1 MKKASSGSPN
11 TNEPTNTEL
20 RENLWESYF
29 KNSVPPDEMG
39 RHVGAIEML
48 HAIRDRLNNAG
59 TTQEHRLNG
68 VALALGVWSL
78 LAAEIGAW
86 IIEELGKSEWP
97 LPEPDDSGKSERVKL
112 LGMLMLQE
120 AVGSPLHRKSLDPST
135 IFLPRWQALKLIDAL
150 AALDEGEVRPL
161 FERADKGRHGE
172 AKQWDEMRHRAL
184 EHIAFLVG
192 QDVGKVKSR
201 ERVGKAM
208 RVPVNTLRAW
218 EKPANLL
225 PLVRH
230 QIELA
235 KKAGK
240 LSVVLAD
247 DPDHAKIGS
256 GNAMD
261 GYVAAKL
268 EELTKEDLAT
278 FGERYSKMHGRRHN
292 PS

>member
-1 MKKASSGSPN
+1 MKKSSSGSPN

-112 LGMLMLQE
+112 LGMLTLQE

-135 IFLPRWQALKLIDAL
+135 IFLPQWQALKLIEAL
-150 AALDEGEVRPL
+150 AALDQGEVRPL
-161 FERADKGRHGE
+161 FEPKATGRHGG
-172 AKQWDEMRHRAL
+172 AKWDDMRHRAL
-184 EHIAFLVG
+184 AHIAFLVG
-192 QDVGKVKSR
+192 QGVGKGKAQK
-201 ERVGKAM
+201 RVGDLM
-208 RVPVNTLRAW
+208 GGVSVNTLKGW
-218 EKPANLL
+218 EKNAGIDA
-225 PLVRH
+225 RY
-230 QIELA
+230 QIGLA
-235 KKAGK
+235 EKVGK
-240 LSVVLAD
+240 LSLLLPGN
-247 DPDHAKIGS
+247 PDYAKIGS
-256 GNAMD
+256 GNAID
-261 GYVAAKL
+261 GYEAAKL
-268 EELTKEDLAT
+268 KELTEEDLAA
-278 FGERYSKMHGRRHN
+278 FGARYRREYGNRHN